1 MILEL
6 TRVKDNKKYYYKNFN
21 ELIQIIQVSDTCND
35 MDDIIKFLDKYKLKL
50 EIHDNIKYSDIC

>member
-6 TRVKDNKKYYYKNFN
+6 TRLKDNKTYFYKNFN
-21 ELIQIIQVSDTCND
+21 ELIQVIQVTDTCND
-35 MDDIIKFLDKYKLKL
+35 IEDVIKFLDKYKLKL

>member
-6 TRVKDNKKYYYKNFN
+6 TRLKDNKTYFYKDFN
-21 ELIQIIQVSDTCND
+21 ELIQVIKITDICDS
-35 MDDIIKFLDKYKLKL
+35 MDDIINFLDKYNLKL

>member
-6 TRVKDNKKYYYKNFN
+6 TRLKDNKKYYYKNFN
-21 ELIQIIQVSDTCND
+21 ELIQIIKISDTCNNIED
-35 MDDIIKFLDKYKLKL
+35 VIKFLDKYKLKL